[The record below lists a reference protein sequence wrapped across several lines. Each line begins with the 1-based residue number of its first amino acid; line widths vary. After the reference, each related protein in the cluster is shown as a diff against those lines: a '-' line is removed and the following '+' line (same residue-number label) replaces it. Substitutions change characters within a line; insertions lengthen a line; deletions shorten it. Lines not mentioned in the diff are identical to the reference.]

1 MRRPTIIALALIGSP
16 TLTVNSY
23 GPTITTITGD
33 LSWTDKTMIG
43 ARLAGWVPLSVDRIL
58 ETGYR

>member
-1 MRRPTIIALALIGSP
+1 MAFALVGST

-43 ARLAGWVPLSVDRIL
+43 ARLAGCHYLLIGSWKQD
-58 ETGYR
+58 TDN